1 MKNYLIGLLI
11 WCTLTLP
18 MLACQC
24 RSKTSSIK
32 TNMHTLQFMLET
44 YAVDW
49 GGVYPRNIR
58 SLRQEAIARG
68 YWEEFTNPYIN
79 PKGSGLSGL
88 YEDFER
94 WREAT
99 QYKVF
104 EKRFLYG
111 LRVRSEEPP
120 DMKAIEKKY
129 RGMLIYEWVSEVK
142 YYIYGLDGKG
152 QLIRDYPRKK
162 VFVLTNA

>member
-1 MKNYLIGLLI
+1 
-11 WCTLTLP
+11 
-18 MLACQC
+18 
-24 RSKTSSIK
+24 
-32 TNMHTLQFMLET
+32 MHTLQFMLET

-49 GGVYPRNIR
+49 GGIYPKKIR
-58 SLRQEAIARG
+58 SLRQEAMAGG
-68 YWEEFTNPYIN
+68 YWKAFTNPYIN
-79 PKGSGLSGL
+79 KKSSGL

-99 QYKVF
+99 QYKMF

-111 LRVRSEEPP
+111 LRVRAEEPP
-120 DMKAIEKKY
+120 DMTAIEKKY
-129 RGMLIYEWVSEVK
+129 MGMLIYEWVSEVK

-152 QLIRDYPRKK
+152 KLIRDDSGKK

>member
-1 MKNYLIGLLI
+1 MKIYFIGLLI

-18 MLACQC
+18 TLACQC
-24 RSKTSSIK
+24 SSKTSSIK
-32 TNMHTLQFMLET
+32 ANIHTLQTMLET

-49 GGVYPRNIR
+49 GAYPRHIR

-68 YWEEFTNPYIN
+68 YWREFKNPYIN
-79 PKGSGLSGL
+79 PKGSGL
-88 YEDFER
+88 YEDFEY

-104 EKRFLYG
+104 KKRFLYG

-120 DMKAIEKKY
+120 DMTAIEKNT
-129 RGMLIYEWVSEVK
+129 WVC
-142 YYIYGLDGKG
+142 
-152 QLIRDYPRKK
+152 
-162 VFVLTNA
+162 